1 MDGVKEAARD
11 LSSNASFVLA
21 KAVLVVATLFGLYN
35 VAAFHGVTDDAID
48 RGFSHQLD
56 MHLYAIADTLTDPAD
71 FEAYRTSE
79 EKLQRIAAFYNGMAA
94 MESGPVFVSSFDQP
108 LFVEGFK
115 GDERFGYLYGT
126 GASGSDVVRGG
137 AGEVF
142 YQVESVQ
149 MNQAAFDFYGITM
162 GKGDAP
168 DWSSIDY
175 AGTRIPVVLGAD
187 YEGFYHIGET
197 IEGDLYFKRFSF
209 TVTGFLD
216 RGSAMYRRGEAH
228 VSLDTSIVVPYPP
241 KLDVSA
247 FSADDAALGFF
258 GIFAFGMI
266 NGDLAAPADMSA
278 SSVFDAVDD
287 VARKSGFSELTF
299 VHAPEYAFVMR
310 QARAFL
316 EKNEGFVAA
325 MCSAVA
331 IAGMGVVACIDAA
344 LRKRRARRIAVLRVS
359 GFDGRRIVRD
369 QALLWAAE
377 YAVAAALFAAGY
389 MAVPNK
395 SFEAAVV
402 TTCVL
407 VAVFVADAAFQ
418 RALLVKPGVFGSEV
432 GR

>member
-1 MDGVKEAARD
+1 MDGAKEAARD
-11 LSSNASFVLA
+11 LSSNAAFVLA

-56 MHLYAIADTLTDPAD
+56 IHLYAIADTLTDPAD

-79 EKLQRIAAFYNGMAA
+79 EKLQRVAAFYNGMAA

-108 LFVEGFK
+108 LFVEDFK

-126 GASGSDVVRGG
+126 GVPDSDVVSDGG
-137 AGEVF
+137 GEVF
-142 YQVESVQ
+142 YRVKSVQ
-149 MNQAAFDFYGITM
+149 MNRASFDFYGITI
-162 GKGDAP
+162 GEGEAL
-168 DWSSIDY
+168 DWSSVDY
-175 AGTRIPVVLGAD
+175 AGSQIPVVLGAE
-187 YEGFYHIGET
+187 YEGFYRIGET
-197 IEGDLYFKRFSF
+197 IEGELYFKRFAF
-209 TVTGFLD
+209 TVAGFLD

-228 VSLDTSIVVPYPP
+228 ASLDTSIVVPYPP
-241 KLDVSA
+241 TLDVSA
-247 FSADDAALGFF
+247 FSADDAALDFF
-258 GIFAFGMI
+258 GILAFGMI
-266 NGDLAAPADMSA
+266 NGDLAAPVDMSA

-287 VARKSGFSELTF
+287 VSRESGFSELAF
-299 VHAPEYAFVMR
+299 VHAPEYAFAMR

-325 MCSAVA
+325 MCGAVA

-344 LRKRRARRIAVLRVS
+344 LRKRRARRIAVLRLS

-377 YAVAAALFAAGY
+377 YVVVAVLFAAGY

-407 VAVFVADAAFQ
+407 GVVFVADAAFQ
-418 RALLVKPGVFGSEV
+418 HVLLAKRGVFESEV
-432 GR
+432 DR